1 MRAASCCMS
10 ETIFTPGVAVVT
22 PRGSGTVIDVRPTPS
37 GKFIVGVEDS
47 VGGERATHRR
57 TDDSLMNARALG
69 TVGVLV
75 FALLLTGCA
84 AQPGSTQT
92 PDSADPSTPPTSTP
106 QTPDAQASTEG
117 AYLDYTDG
125 AIEAT
130 AGPKVLFF
138 HASWCPQCRTLD
150 EQLLAEGA
158 PDGLTVFKVDY
169 DSRTDLR
176 QRYGVTL
183 QTTVVFVDDRGEP
196 ISSAV
201 LYDDPSIESLLAA
214 MP

>member
-1 MRAASCCMS
+1 MHARRISAA
-10 ETIFTPGVAVVT
+10 
-22 PRGSGTVIDVRPTPS
+22 
-37 GKFIVGVEDS
+37 
-47 VGGERATHRR
+47 
-57 TDDSLMNARALG
+57 
-69 TVGVLV
+69 
-75 FALLLTGCA
+75 ALLATALAFTGCA
-84 AQPGSTQT
+84 VQQTDAASPGSSDPMGT
-92 PDSADPSTPPTSTP
+92 PSATPETPTPTAEAEAEAS
-106 QTPDAQASTEG
+106 DAPAAPVDG

-150 EQLLAEGA
+150 EELRAAGA

-176 QRYGVTL
+176 QKYGVTL

-196 ISSAV
+196 ISSTV
-201 LYDDPSIESLLAA
+201 LYDDPSIASLVAA